1 MLGTGFG
8 AQRLATGAA
17 SLAGAAYTAYSSG
30 MGFTPLGFAAT
41 GMMAINGVSLKSV
54 GLSAL
59 AGGAYGA
66 HWLYH
71 GGLGDSI
78 GSIIGN
84 TIRAGVKGVDLG
96 EIGRTFT
103 ASFGDGI
110 DEGMKGLNFQKL
122 VDTWYKEYGAVSI
135 ELFNKVIT
143 ETSKVVTDIIRDNTQ
158 TILTRVVPLV
168 ALGTAVTVG
177 TPLAIYYGY
186 KRLVHNIGKPKL
198 AQEIKNY
205 NPLDRAYEIGVN
217 ILMAS
222 GSSMKTYYKWL
233 FGTHL
238 ATQALTALTGLAY
251 VAKNIYFEEPYGGR
265 WATDFLGDSMCYA
278 GHSLVGELQYAHRR
292 CNLSA
297 HNVLSYEAVT
307 TATLAIAFA
316 ATAYRAGTDLY
327 EYVKENWGVT
337 RGKPIFN
344 DSIRETVDDVI
355 EATKNLQRNGGY
367 FQNMILYGPGGTG
380 KTMISKYIARN
391 SGMNYIIMSGGDLAQ
406 YIKRGEHVTELV
418 KIFDT
423 AKNSAGATILFIDEA
438 ESLCRD
444 RGKMNRDELLELLN
458 SFLNQTGEP
467 SRKVML
473 VLATNRLEDI
483 DEAVLSRMDNKV
495 FVGPPEFEQRKQ
507 ILSMYASHF
516 FTKLERRAFFHE
528 EALNELS
535 TKTDG
540 LTGRALFKMLN
551 ALSTKQKC
559 TKTNRLTQDLVNLVV
574 DRFVKQELEVKEKRE
589 AARVAAA

>member
-1 MLGTGFG
+1 MLGTLGG
-8 AQRLATGAA
+8 AQRLAGGAA
-17 SLAGAAYTAYSSG
+17 FLAGAAYTASTSG
-30 MGFTPLGFAAT
+30 MVFTPLGLAAT
-41 GMMAINGVSLKSV
+41 GMMAINGVGLKSL
-54 GLSAL
+54 GLTAL
-59 AGGAYGA
+59 GGTAYGA
-66 HWLYH
+66 HWLYN
-71 GGLGDSI
+71 GGIGESI

-84 TIRAGVKGVDLG
+84 TITAGLKGVDFG
-96 EIGRTFT
+96 NIAQTFT
-103 ASFGDGI
+103 ASVGDGI

-122 VDTWYKEYGAVSI
+122 VDTWYAEYGEVAI
-135 ELFNKVIT
+135 ELFNKIAT
-143 ETSKVVTDIIRDNTQ
+143 ETSTVATNVIRNNAE
-158 TILTRVVPLV
+158 TILTKVVPLM
-168 ALGTAVTVG
+168 ALGTAITVG
-177 TPLAIYYGY
+177 TPLGVYYLY

-217 ILMAS
+217 TLMAL
-222 GSSMKTYYKWL
+222 GSSIKTYFKWSY
-233 FGTHL
+233 GTYL
-238 ATQALTALTGLAY
+238 ATNSLAALTGAAY
-251 VAKNIYFEEPYGGR
+251 AAKNIYFEEPYGGE
-265 WATDFLGDSMCYA
+265 WATDFLGDSGCYA
-278 GHSLVGELQYAHRR
+278 AHSMLGELRHASST

-297 HNVLSYEAVT
+297 NNILSYEAVT

-316 ATAYRAGTDLY
+316 AVAYKNGKDLY
-327 EYVKENWGVT
+327 EYITEHWGVT
-337 RGKPIFN
+337 KGKPIFN
-344 DSIRETVDDVI
+344 DSIKETVDDVI
-355 EATKNLQRNGGY
+355 EATTNLQRNGGY

-516 FTKLERRAFFHE
+516 FTKLERRAFFNE

-535 TKTDG
+535 RKTDG
-540 LTGRALFKMLN
+540 LTGRALFKLLN

-574 DRFVKQELEVKEKRE
+574 DRFVKQEREVKEKRE
-589 AARVAAA
+589 AARAEAA